1 MFSGARN
8 DQTTRLQALQGVRLP
23 DAKEGEK
30 RKHDDDY
37 RHARGCEVGRADPKE
52 MEYEKR
58 LWKRLKA
65 LSLRKRGEVF

>member
-1 MFSGARN
+1 
-8 DQTTRLQALQGVRLP
+8 LP